1 MSSKKLIVIAL
12 AGALATGVA
21 QAANVQWS
29 VAIGVPVPLPILW
42 PGHVHP
48 PVIHS
53 PVPVVV
59 EHHPAYRPVVSP
71 RWDRDG
77 DRVPN
82 RYDRV
87 YNPRWDRDGDGIPNR
102 YDRVYN
108 PRWDRDGDG
117 IPNWRDAHDGR
128 GHRVFHH

>member
-29 VAIGVPVPLPILW
+29 VAIGVPVPLPIIW
-42 PGHVHP
+42 PGHVQL
-48 PVIHS
+48 PVIYS
-53 PVPVVV
+53 PVPVV
-59 EHHPAYRPVVSP
+59 EQHRAYRPVFSP

-77 DRVPN
+77 DGVPN

-87 YNPRWDRDGDGIPNR
+87 YNPRWDRDGDGTPNC
-102 YDRVYN
+102 
-108 PRWDRDGDG
+108 RDS
-117 IPNWRDAHDGR
+117 HDDR
-128 GHRVFHH
+128 GHRVSHH